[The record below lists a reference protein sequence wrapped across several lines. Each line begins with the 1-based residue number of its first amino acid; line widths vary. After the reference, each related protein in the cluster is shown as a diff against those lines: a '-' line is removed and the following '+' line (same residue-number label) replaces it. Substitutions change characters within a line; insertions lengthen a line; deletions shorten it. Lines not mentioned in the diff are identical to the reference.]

1 MMQPPATRAQDFQF
15 DTGSYA
21 TSTAATPSQPQSGC
35 DPELS
40 EILNTVIDIV
50 PEYQGN
56 LLGTIMSEPSAN
68 VATPIQPQNHQ
79 DINEKMAINAI
90 TKSLMQFE
98 NTTVFN
104 NSPPAYSMHNVNS
117 QSGPQVDIA
126 CRLYDMSIAIIA
138 LNDLFIIHYLFHFNL
153 CRTFHLHLCI
163 VNDRYV

>member
-1 MMQPPATRAQDFQF
+1 MMQPPATRTQDFQF

-104 NSPPAYSMHNVNS
+104 SPPAYSMHNVNS
-117 QSGPQVDIA
+117 QSGTQVFTFIVS
-126 CRLYDMSIAIIA
+126 LY
-138 LNDLFIIHYLFHFNL
+138 FINSSTVPYIYSYYIYAFFCC
-153 CRTFHLHLCI
+153 CRTFHLHLCTL
-163 VNDRYV
+163 NDRYV

>member
-1 MMQPPATRAQDFQF
+1 MQPPATRTQDFQF

-68 VATPIQPQNHQ
+68 IATPIQPQNHQ

-117 QSGPQVDIA
+117 QSGPQVRAFTHIHTQHHRIRSIHS
-126 CRLYDMSIAIIA
+126 RLFVLRRI
-138 LNDLFIIHYLFHFNL
+138 FH
-153 CRTFHLHLCI
+153 RHLCTHS
-163 VNDRYV
+163 DRYV

>member
-1 MMQPPATRAQDFQF
+1 MSSFSSNLPLRGRRKQKYKFVIYLQMMQPPATRAQDFQF

-68 VATPIQPQNHQ
+68 VATPIQPQNNQ

-117 QSGPQVDIA
+117 QSGPQVNS
-126 CRLYDMSIAIIA
+126 SI
-138 LNDLFIIHYLFHFNL
+138 
-153 CRTFHLHLCI
+153 T
-163 VNDRYV
+163 

>member
-1 MMQPPATRAQDFQF
+1 MQPPATRTQDFQF

-56 LLGTIMSEPSAN
+56 SLLGTMMSEPSAN

-104 NSPPAYSMHNVNS
+104 SSPPAYSMHNVNT
-117 QSGPQVDIA
+117 QSPGTQVIGDLQTNIDCPDLLDSFILCVA
-126 CRLYDMSIAIIA
+126 NCRI
-138 LNDLFIIHYLFHFNL
+138 
-153 CRTFHLHLCI
+153 FHLHLCI
-163 VNDRYV
+163 LNARFV